1 MPFRQ
6 IGSSN
11 TGKPPKFAAVMTS
24 LVGETKPVLVRDYSE
39 VSLVSVKVADGE
51 KEMYFGLAASGNA
64 GSNPSS
70 KTEGLRRKTEEAA
83 IRTWSFKLTS
93 SAMYEGC
100 GEQMQI
106 SGGSLKRSLH
116 DFMWMRSALVAE
128 YPGVIV
134 PPITAEAASGD
145 SYVLERFVQ
154 RVIEHELLHEAAVF
168 KCFVLAPPSE
178 FVAAQRDFISDGA
191 PPPLLVQANALFLRG
206 KELAIQKIEEAEDDD
221 AGEGAG
227 AASGNLHNS
236 GIPAAGFSTADVREA
251 QKWTLEEQRKMEKM
265 VQACAAAALADGKA
279 ITARCN
285 ADAII
290 AATRDLVLGDQPPD
304 SIFGAASVLPLLRD
318 MLGHLH
324 ALSEAI
330 AGREGVRRSLVAAR
344 DNHLRHVESLA
355 KRGDRLK
362 SAERHSN
369 SAKQL
374 ETQQPTEAAKK
385 AKNTLS
391 AIGLKAASGIQKTAA
406 NFASQQA
413 DVDKA
418 SEVVARLK
426 DKFKQV
432 NERLQAEVSRLQ
444 TDWPLK
450 IEQICSSYLD
460 AERKRSEHAAETL
473 LALENATPVA
483 DATNDR
489 SQDDYE
495 EQEDNENNE
504 KLDDVDMRTV

>member
-6 IGSSN
+6 IGSST
-11 TGKPPKFAAVMTS
+11 TGKPPTFAAVMTS
-24 LVGETKPVLVRDYSE
+24 LVGESKPVVVRNYSE

-51 KEMYFGLAASGNA
+51 KEMYFGLAAHSPG

-93 SAMYEGC
+93 SAIYEGC

-154 RVIEHELLHEAAVF
+154 RVIEHELLKDAAVF

-206 KELAIQKIEEAEDDD
+206 KELAIQKVEEAEDDD

-227 AASGNLHNS
+227 AASGNS
-236 GIPAAGFSTADVREA
+236 GISATGFSTADVREA
-251 QKWTLEEQRKMEKM
+251 QKWTFEEQRKMEKL
-265 VQACAAAALADGKA
+265 VQTCAAAALADGKS

-285 ADAII
+285 ADSTI
-290 AATRDLVLGDQPPD
+290 AATRDSVLGDQPSD
-304 SIFGAASVLPLLRD
+304 STFGAASVLPLLRD

-344 DNHLRHVESLA
+344 DSHQRHVESLA

-374 ETQQPTEAAKK
+374 ETQQPTETAKK

-413 DVDKA
+413 DVDRA

-432 NERLQAEVSRLQ
+432 NERLQTEVSRLQ
-444 TDWPLK
+444 NDWPLK
-450 IEQICSSYLD
+450 LENIYNTYLD

-473 LALENATPVA
+473 LALENATPMA

-489 SQDDYE
+489 SQEDYE
-495 EQEDNENNE
+495 DQEDNENNE
-504 KLDDVDMRTV
+504 KLDDVDMETV